1 MPITLGTNIPSY
13 TARVNLN
20 SVNSKLTDTMEK
32 LSTGLKIN
40 RAGDDAAGLVISENM
55 EALIRGSKQAQ
66 ANIQTATSFL
76 TVAEDGMVSIGDHL
90 QRINDLL
97 VNMANDT
104 NDIKSRTATV
114 QEIMER
120 LEEIGRLA
128 EATSFNGRKMLNGE
142 GQNIYVQM
150 GSDETE
156 SSVLDI
162 SPALTDCRL
171 KALDVI
177 LPGNLNPEGL
187 AIQEGAVDENGD
199 PINGD
204 DGNQIMLE
212 KVIVPIE
219 QEDGTIKYFYSD
231 TVEDETPKEYTGATT
246 DLESA
251 FDPTNENCRAY
262 MAKVQGAISVL
273 SANRGLLGAYENRM
287 QSSFDAMTI
296 RIESLESGKSVYTDT
311 DIAEEAT
318 NMSMRQIMQQYNV
331 AILANANTIPQLALS
346 LIGG

>member
-1 MPITLGTNIPSY
+1 
-13 TARVNLN
+13 
-20 SVNSKLTDTMEK
+20 
-32 LSTGLKIN
+32 
-40 RAGDDAAGLVISENM
+40 
-55 EALIRGSKQAQ
+55 
-66 ANIQTATSFL
+66 
-76 TVAEDGMVSIGDHL
+76 
-90 QRINDLL
+90 LL